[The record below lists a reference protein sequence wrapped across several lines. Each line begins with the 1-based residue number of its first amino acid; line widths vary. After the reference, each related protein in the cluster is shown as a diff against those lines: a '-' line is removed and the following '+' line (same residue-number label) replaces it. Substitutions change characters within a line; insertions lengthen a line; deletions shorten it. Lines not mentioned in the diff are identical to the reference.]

1 MGGGYEIRG
10 GVGAGGLKTSG
21 VCGWG
26 DKKWPWVGMGG
37 DEIRGSLL
45 IFGHVLSLRVEF
57 CTGTCVSVGG
67 GKEVVKC
74 NYT

>member
-1 MGGGYEIRG
+1 M
-10 GVGAGGLKTSG
+10 AL
-21 VCGWG
+21 GWKG
-26 DKKWPWVGMGG
+26 GG